1 MKNLSKPA
9 AYRNQRGFTIT
20 ELMLVL
26 GVGAVILAGAFIG
39 YKTVSGN
46 NDDQQ
51 NMSAQTNLL
60 AATKNKWSGIGS
72 YASVTAAAVN
82 SAGLVNKPL
91 SWDGTNINNV
101 YSMSIGFG
109 GQAGN
114 FVGQVAVP
122 PEKCIETVG
131 SLDGIA
137 YRIDVHTAA
146 VAANAAENAT
156 QTVKVAGGTIDP
168 AKVATQCGG
177 ATTVVTAFVK

>member
-51 NMSAQTNLL
+51 NMSATTNLL
-60 AATKNKWSGIGS
+60 ASVKNKWSGIGS
-72 YASVTAAAVN
+72 YTNVTAANVN
-82 SAGLVNKPL
+82 SAGLVTKPL
-91 SWDGTNINNV
+91 TWDGTNIKNV
-101 YSMSIGFG
+101 YSMNIGFG
-109 GQAGN
+109 GQASN
-114 FVGQVAVP
+114 FVGQIEVP
-122 PEKCIETVG
+122 PGKCLEAVG

-137 YRIDVHTAA
+137 YRIDVHTAG

-156 QTVKVAGGTIDP
+156 QTVKPAGGSIDSTK
-168 AKVATQCGG
+168 ATTQCGG
-177 ATTVVTAFVK
+177 TDTIVTAFVK

>member
-1 MKNLSKPA
+1 MKNPNKLA
-9 AYRNQRGFTIT
+9 AYRKQRGFTIT

-51 NMSAQTNLL
+51 NMSGQTNLL

-72 YASVTAAAVN
+72 YTSVTAAAVN
-82 SAGLVNKPL
+82 SAGLVTKPL
-91 SWDGTNINNV
+91 SWDGTNIKNV
-101 YSMSIGFG
+101 YSMNIGFG
-109 GQAGN
+109 GQASN
-114 FVGQVAVP
+114 FVGQVEVP
-122 PEKCIETVG
+122 PEKCLETVG

-146 VAANAAENAT
+146 IAANAAENAT
-156 QTVKVAGGTIDP
+156 QTVKPAGGSIDP
-168 AKVATQCGG
+168 TKAATQCGG
-177 ATTVVTAFVK
+177 ATTIVSAFVK